1 MTAMLSDR
9 WGSAGDGKRRRWFAG
24 PPALICLLLLV
35 VLAPSAAPAGAAA
48 GGASTL
54 DTPVLSPF
62 WSPTIQRWS
71 PTIGALSEA
80 YGFHPDFI
88 AAVLRH
94 EADGGRQA
102 ISQLGATGLMGAGG
116 AGWPAGTNAEWRPS
130 SEGLLSPVANLR
142 WGMAIL
148 SYVVQQ
154 SGGDLYTAL
163 AAYNSGWE
171 HVNSRIPREYAAGVL
186 DSYGRALATRAG
198 LSPQLANRWTVAV
211 EIKTGNVPAESLL
224 VLGDQSVTGHQVFAR
239 LRSSTAH
246 VVYAYADRSGR
257 VYYIRGYA
265 VPIGLLEPADTDSIS
280 PYADELEGPLR
291 ARLGEKNARHA
302 SGNPRVLM
310 ACLPSLTR
318 LRGQIATRWFSPSN
332 CPAVEREE

>member
-1 MTAMLSDR
+1 ML
-9 WGSAGDGKRRRWFAG
+9 A
-24 PPALICLLLLV
+24 ALT
-35 VLAPSAAPAGAAA
+35 PSAAPAAAVA
-48 GGASTL
+48 VVASPL

-88 AAVLRH
+88 AAVIRH
-94 EADGGRQA
+94 EADGRQQA
-102 ISQLGATGLMGAGG
+102 ISHMGAVGLMGVGG
-116 AGWPAGTNAEWRPS
+116 VGWPAGTDAEWRPS
-130 SEGLLSPVANLR
+130 SEELLSPVANLR

-186 DSYGRALATRAG
+186 DSYGRALVTRAG
-198 LSPQLANRWTVAV
+198 LSPQMANRWTVAV
-211 EIKTGNVPAESLL
+211 EIMAGNVPAESLL
-224 VLGDQSVTGHQVFAR
+224 VLGDKSVTGLQAFVR
-239 LRSSTAH
+239 LRSATAH
-246 VVYAYADRSGR
+246 IVYAYADQSGR
-257 VYYIRGYA
+257 VFYIRGYA
-265 VPIGLLEPADTDSIS
+265 VPIGLVEPADTDSVS

-302 SGNPRVLM
+302 SGNPRVLL

-332 CPAVEREE
+332 CPAVERQE